1 MITRQIISMFSHCLP
16 TATARK
22 DFFFQS
28 TIHFLPAIH
37 LNIIICVP
45 MLSPPP
51 PLFPPFIK
59 NINGRLAFILM
70 AKKDHL
76 SSIGRTIFFN
86 QPGEQTS
93 FQLSYCSLCWQSFV
107 SSKTWLD
114 VPKLLCVKIEW
125 SQSYF
130 QNSLV
135 LASEGRYVNSSIRIF
150 RV

>member
-1 MITRQIISMFSHCLP
+1 
-16 TATARK
+16 
-22 DFFFQS
+22 
-28 TIHFLPAIH
+28 
-37 LNIIICVP
+37 

-51 PLFPPFIK
+51 PLSPPFIK

-130 QNSLV
+130 
-135 LASEGRYVNSSIRIF
+135 
-150 RV
+150 

>member
-1 MITRQIISMFSHCLP
+1 MITRQIISMFSQE
-16 TATARK
+16 RI
-22 DFFFQS
+22 FFS
-28 TIHFLPAIH
+28 AYNSLLPAIH
-37 LNIIICVP
+37 LNIICAP

-93 FQLSYCSLCWQSFV
+93 FQLSYCSLWQSFV

-114 VPKLLCVKIEW
+114 VSCCVSKLNGVK
-125 SQSYF
+125 
-130 QNSLV
+130 V
-135 LASEGRYVNSSIRIF
+135 IF
-150 RV
+150 RTHWFWHQKADM